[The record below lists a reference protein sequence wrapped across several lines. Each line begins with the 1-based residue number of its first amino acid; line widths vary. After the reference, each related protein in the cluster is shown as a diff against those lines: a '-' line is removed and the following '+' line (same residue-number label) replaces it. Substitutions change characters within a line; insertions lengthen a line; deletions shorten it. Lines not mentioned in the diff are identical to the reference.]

1 MSRAV
6 VTWTTG
12 GEAAVESITAD
23 EIVLRSSAAAPPG
36 ARVEGTVRAP
46 GDPTSVPIR
55 VKVHACRRE
64 GASGFALR
72 GRPIDLTR
80 EGRERVEAWVRGTT
94 G

>member
-1 MSRAV
+1 
-6 VTWTTG
+6 
-12 GEAAVESITAD
+12 
-23 EIVLRSSAAAPPG
+23 
-36 ARVEGTVRAP
+36 
-46 GDPTSVPIR
+46 VPIR